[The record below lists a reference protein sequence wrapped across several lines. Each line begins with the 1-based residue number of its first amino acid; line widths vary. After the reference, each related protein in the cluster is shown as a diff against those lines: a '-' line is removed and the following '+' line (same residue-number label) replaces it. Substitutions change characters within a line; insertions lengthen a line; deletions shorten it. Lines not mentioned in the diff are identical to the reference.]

1 MLNHAI
7 CQKCLG
13 KKKKVAL
20 KNPAMEQHKLAY
32 ITYIQDTFTLVEQ
45 NLRVT
50 LYTVPSLMN
59 N

>member
-1 MLNHAI
+1 MLSVKNAWE
-7 CQKCLG
+7 K

-32 ITYIQDTFTLVEQ
+32 KTYIQDTFTLVEQ

-50 LYTVPSLMN
+50 L
-59 N
+59 